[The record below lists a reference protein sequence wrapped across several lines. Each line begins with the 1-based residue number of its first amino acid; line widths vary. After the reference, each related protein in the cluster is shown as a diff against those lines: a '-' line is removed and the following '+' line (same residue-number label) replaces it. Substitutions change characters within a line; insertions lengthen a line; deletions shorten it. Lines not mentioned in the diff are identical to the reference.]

1 MVNEM
6 DDVVENKK
14 QSDGGEQRQRL
25 VPLYSSRLE
34 HPQFLI
40 DLASQA
46 SQASQPPVGRLA
58 KCNSLTG
65 VATVE

>member
-6 DDVVENKK
+6 DDVVENEK
-14 QSDGGEQRQRL
+14 QSDGGEQRQQS

-46 SQASQPPVGRLA
+46 SQPLVGRLA

>member
-6 DDVVENKK
+6 DDVAENEK
-14 QSDGGEQRQRL
+14 QSDGGEQRQR

-46 SQASQPPVGRLA
+46 SQPLVGRLA